1 MHTIECLEIF
11 TQVFCHMHVESL
23 QKGPASTQAC
33 QACDLADSDFRALI
47 WTNWKISDKN
57 VNIKLINI
65 S

>member
-1 MHTIECLEIF
+1 MHTIACLEIF
-11 TQVFCHMHVESL
+11 TQVICQMHVENL
-23 QKGPASTQAC
+23 LKVPASTRAC

-47 WTNWKISDKN
+47 WTNSKISDKN